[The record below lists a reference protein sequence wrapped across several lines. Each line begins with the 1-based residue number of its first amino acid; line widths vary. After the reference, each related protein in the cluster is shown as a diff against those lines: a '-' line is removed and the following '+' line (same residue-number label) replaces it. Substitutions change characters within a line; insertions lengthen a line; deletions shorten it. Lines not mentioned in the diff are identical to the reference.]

1 MRVRV
6 HFCSHDLN
14 LTRAEP
20 GLDAGFV
27 FYLWV
32 HSKPEKKLETRN
44 PKKTQNL
51 KKPKKKPKKTL
62 KETHLQNPTGTS
74 TQPNTRW
81 V

>member
-32 HSKPEKKLETRN
+32 HSKPEKKLETR
-44 PKKTQNL
+44 
-51 KKPKKKPKKTL
+51 KKPETQKKLKT
-62 KETHLQNPTGTS
+62 
-74 TQPNTRW
+74 
-81 V
+81 